1 MMKKSVAL
9 VVVVSLMILAFGCTG
24 SSLEAPSFD
33 YSAFPDS
40 NRFGSG
46 DKPPTFPDIA
56 KTSARIV
63 VGQVVG
69 LVEEIGKDGGG
80 IYSFRV
86 NKCLDNEIT
95 GQTIN
100 IRVWSQLNIGDEYLI
115 FSSRF
120 RRCPLPPFD
129 YYVIRPGLALAVD
142 ESGTL
147 WQLPNENSSY
157 PVAPFVTEQYN
168 EKEALLEYIASVR
181 KAAPPE
187 PEPVLESAPL
197 KDLVDLADFIVE
209 VRPLYIERIPDN
221 PYVVKTRIT
230 IVSELKKGPYSLEGD
245 EQWMTFPSGI
255 LRTGEHYVVLLSLT
269 ETPNL
274 LVLVARFGSIIPKD
288 SEEYLQLLEL
298 LD

>member
-9 VVVVSLMILAFGCTG
+9 IVVSLMILAFGCTG

-46 DKPPTFPDIA
+46 DQLPTFPDIA

-69 LVEEIGKDGGG
+69 LVDEIGKDGGG
-80 IYSFRV
+80 MYSFRV
-86 NKCLDNEIT
+86 NQCLDNEIT

-100 IRVWSQLNIGDEYLI
+100 IWVLHQLNIGDEYLI
-115 FSSRF
+115 FCWRLHRSR
-120 RRCPLPPFD
+120 LYPFD
-129 YYVIRPGLALAVD
+129 FYVIRPAMALTVD
-142 ESGTL
+142 ENGTL

-157 PVAPFVTEQYN
+157 PAAPFVTEQYN

-181 KAAPPE
+181 KAAPRQ

-197 KDLVDLADFIVE
+197 KDLIDLADFIVE
-209 VRPLYIERIPDN
+209 IRPLYIERNPNN
-221 PYVVKTRIT
+221 PYVVETRIT

-245 EQWMTFPSGI
+245 ERWMIFPSGI

-269 ETPNL
+269 ETPNR
-274 LVLVARFGSIIPKD
+274 LVPVARFGSIIPKD